1 MWRWLAVAAA
11 LYGFGDPQFEAYR
24 PAAFERSLR
33 EFHRDVDTPERPAFE
48 ALLAAGR
55 FHGLYEEE
63 LVTLWRGATRV
74 AEPGERPVRAANRRG
89 AGLL

>member
-33 EFHRDVDTPERPAFE
+33 EFHRDVDRMTAGTLHAFVMFDQ
-48 ALLAAGR
+48 ARSLRSLTTLTAQFQAMLSGR
-55 FHGLYEEE
+55 
-63 LVTLWRGATRV
+63 
-74 AEPGERPVRAANRRG
+74 
-89 AGLL
+89 